1 MAARSVK
8 LEQAVA
14 ATVSPPPPS
23 PSAKRPP
30 PRTGLE
36 HAAAHARSPK
46 LPKVEAIVPAAR
58 PSVDASP
65 FPHLARPTPEE
76 CQVSL
81 AVLRRL
87 YGTEDAA
94 PPTAAH
100 GSRGQYSVLDQL
112 VATILSQNTT
122 DTTSWKAFLN
132 LKALFPTWDAV
143 RLAPV
148 GDVAASIKSAG
159 LSAVKSAR
167 IQAILATL
175 HSERGKCCL
184 EYLHSLGDAEAKA
197 VLSTFKGM
205 GPKSI
210 SCVLMFAL
218 HRHEFPVD
226 THVWKLA
233 KALSWVP
240 ETASREQ
247 TYAHLNVRVPGPL
260 RHELHVLLVEH
271 GKKTKNSPRELAA
284 ALSEARRAA

>member
-1 MAARSVK
+1 M
-8 LEQAVA
+8 
-14 ATVSPPPPS
+14 P
-23 PSAKRPP
+23 
-30 PRTGLE
+30 
-36 HAAAHARSPK
+36 AAAEAR
-46 LPKVEAIVPAAR
+46 
-58 PSVDASP
+58 DASP
-65 FPHLARPTPEE
+65 FPNLARPTPEE
-76 CQVSL
+76 CQAALV
-81 AVLRRL
+81 ALRRL

-132 LKALFPTWDAV
+132 LKAVYPTWEEV

-148 GDVAASIKSAG
+148 EEVAAAIKSAG

-175 HSERGKCCL
+175 HSERGACCL
-184 EYLHSLGDAEAKA
+184 EFLHALGDAEAKA
-197 VLSTFKGM
+197 VLKSYKGM

-210 SCVLMFAL
+210 ACVLMFAL

-233 KALSWVP
+233 KAVSWVP
-240 ETASREQ
+240 EKASREQ

-271 GKKTKNSPRELAA
+271 GKATKNCPLELAA
-284 ALSEARRAA
+284 ALYEARRGA